1 MDEENQFPIEENQ
14 FPIEQNQ
21 NISDESPSTI
31 TETEEVPENAA
42 PEEKDVNAQMEDY
55 LRQVSAGVIPKSSN
69 PDPQAARD
77 EQQLALRDQ
86 LHTALQQITNTEVDL
101 DTSAEEVLLADLQV
115 YDKKKDR
122 FVMLKE
128 LSDPPEYLTADS
140 KISFDL
146 VSKMLMDEHSF
157 FLPKWDDE
165 GKMDMNDPIMIG
177 GGFVNGNYYLQVN
190 DTAKAN
196 ENARVQAP
204 LQKPGFFDRFVDLF
218 RRLFNRGRDPIC
230 EVWDR
235 YEPFRKADH
244 DRMKIKKS
252 KPLRMAKSMEDE
264 IKAAEADLENND
276 LSEEEK
282 EKQKAAFK
290 KQVAMEQKLGDASEN
305 VLSGE
310 GRKVLED
317 IHKQIKAHMK
327 NLCEQG
333 DPGKDMDEKWGM
345 LPNVRGTADSDVPA
359 YALFG
364 MAIAFSILGKR
375 QETLNQMQY
384 RSLVTGNYDA
394 IGGREGH
401 YKEVI
406 EKLEEVMR
414 NSHRNKHYGFAEL
427 DDARNWAAADKE
439 AEIIGDR
446 ISVVSDGLQRMEQEL
461 LGQPD
466 PASPWSLEL
475 GRMLECAEAMTIKKE
490 GTYHA
495 RERLV
500 TFYMSP
506 NAKGLCVK
514 QHDVEKGI
522 GHEPESPEYLAAQAA
537 VNELW
542 GAAVNG
548 DYEAF
553 APVDLEMKTRLIL
566 DEEKQWDAEKNA
578 INKPFEN
585 FAEEFT
591 YESVGT
597 YDYLLEKRLFDGNGT
612 EYGGLQAN
620 QVYLIAAAYS
630 QADKYQLNGEDIRQ
644 FITGQPIRG
653 DEDLTNRFKEDVQEV
668 LDCRDKEA
676 NQATYTRAFDKI
688 EAELYEMKD
697 FTSGW
702 SYILCNALEG
712 CSFKARMS
720 PTSYQ
725 IMGGVF
731 LKRKNPVVSE
741 RDEENFLLEELID
754 YSHNFQTPDS
764 VLSGYNKTK
773 PEEKKH
779 FESYLK
785 GAVRKELASSFLAQ
799 LANTKGADQRLSFL
813 RSQGTNIKALMDT
826 ADTYIHENLD
836 KYLVSDEAF
845 KAAGF
850 GGALKDVKNMVFGM
864 KAKAAPKKAAAKQN
878 PKLEAPAAN
887 KGRAMS

>member
-1 MDEENQFPIEENQ
+1 MGEENQDMIEETQNI
-14 FPIEQNQ
+14 PEKNQ
-21 NISDESPSTI
+21 NIPE
-31 TETEEVPENAA
+31 ETGEVQENAA

-55 LRQVSAGVIPKSSN
+55 LRQVSAGMIPKSGN
-69 PDPQAARD
+69 EDPEAARA

-101 DTSAEEVLLADLQV
+101 DTSAEEVLLADLRV

-122 FVMLKE
+122 FVMLTE
-128 LSDPPEYLTADS
+128 LSDPPAYLTEES
-140 KISFDL
+140 RVSFDL

-157 FLPKWDDE
+157 FLPKWDEE

-196 ENARVQAP
+196 ENAKVQAP

-235 YEPFRKADH
+235 YEPFRKAEH

-252 KPLRMAKSMEDE
+252 KPLRMAKSIEDE
-264 IKAAEADLENND
+264 IKAAEDYLENID
-276 LSEEEK
+276 ASEEVK
-282 EKQKAAFK
+282 EKQKKAFK
-290 KQVAMEQKLGDASEN
+290 KQVAVEQALGDASEN

-333 DPGKDMDEKWGM
+333 DPGEDMDEKWGM

-364 MAIAFSILGKR
+364 MAIAFSLLGKR

-394 IGGREGH
+394 IGGREGP
-401 YKEVI
+401 YKDVI
-406 EKLEEVMR
+406 EKFEEVMR
-414 NSHRNKHYGFAEL
+414 NSHRNRHYGFADLEN
-427 DDARNWAAADKE
+427 ARNWEAADKE
-439 AEIIGDR
+439 AAIIGDR

-461 LGQPD
+461 LDQPD

-475 GRMLECAEAMTIKKE
+475 GRMLECAEALTIKKE
-490 GTYHA
+490 GKYHA

-553 APVDLEMKTRLIL
+553 APVNLEMKTRRIL
-566 DEEKQWDAEKNA
+566 DEGKQWDAEKDA
-578 INKPFEN
+578 IKKPFQD
-585 FAEEFT
+585 FADEFS

-597 YDYLLEKRLFDGNGT
+597 FTSMLDRPLFDSNGE
-612 EYGGLQAN
+612 EYGVLQAN

-630 QADKYQLNGEDIRQ
+630 QAYQYQLSGEDIRQ

-653 DEDLTNRFKEDVQEV
+653 DEDLTNRFKDAVQEV
-668 LDCRDKEA
+668 LDCRDRKA
-676 NQATYTRAFDKI
+676 NQATYTRGFDKI
-688 EAELYEMKD
+688 EAEMYEMKD

-712 CSFKARMS
+712 CSFKARNS
-720 PTSYQ
+720 PPSTQ
-725 IMGGVF
+725 IMGEVD
-731 LKRKNPVVSE
+731 LDQKNPPVVSKK
-741 RDEENFLLEELID
+741 DAENFLLEELID

-764 VLSGYNKTK
+764 VLSAYNKTK
-773 PEEKKH
+773 PKEKKH
-779 FESYLK
+779 FERYLK

-799 LANTKGADQRLSFL
+799 LAKVNGTDQRLTFL
-813 RSQGTNIKALMDT
+813 RSQGMNIKALMTT
-826 ADTYIHENLD
+826 ADTYIHENID

-850 GGALKDVKNMVFGM
+850 GGALKDVKKMVMGM
-864 KAKAAPKKAAAKQN
+864 KAKAAPTKAAAKQD
-878 PKLEAPAAN
+878 PKLKAPAA
-887 KGRAMS
+887 KQGRSMS